1 MRVTAIV
8 LCALLASAAK
18 AGEPAIPGYAGLAFG
33 DPHARAVEL
42 FPGLEEMAGGLVD
55 GLAIYTVADQSFETL
70 RPCAATLS
78 FIGDR
83 FYEVKLDC
91 GGGAE
96 IETALEKKY
105 GPPTEVQE
113 KHKVWKRDGRSVTMN
128 LQSRGFA
135 IFDDH
140 LTKAT
145 QQYILQRAMSGKF
158 PVVKTKPKAKP

>member
-8 LCALLASAAK
+8 FCTLLASAAM
-18 AGEPAIPGYAGLAFG
+18 AGEPAIGGYAGLAFG
-33 DPHARAVEL
+33 DSHDKALEL
-42 FPGLEEMAGGLVD
+42 FPRLEEMGGGSVD
-55 GLAIYTVADQSFETL
+55 GLAIYKVSDQSFESL
-70 RPCAATLS
+70 KHCAATLS

-96 IETALEKKY
+96 IERALEEKY
-105 GPPTEVQE
+105 GAPTEIQE

-128 LQSRGFA
+128 LQSRGFG

-140 LTKAT
+140 LAKAT
-145 QQYILQRAMSGKF
+145 QQYIMQRALSGQL
-158 PVVKTKPKAKP
+158 PVVRTKR